1 MELEVQPGAVRA
13 RSLVIPCPATGR
25 PGTSCSTRVRRP
37 WLTATT
43 PQSGHPIS
51 AHGVATV
58 TVNRAGVRATPCT
71 CTPSSPSRTSHRAHG
86 SVAGALAH
94 PVALVT
100 VEVLEWNGSLVA
112 SDLRGPRPPHPLLPA
127 RRTHPHQKS
136 EEPHIGGT
144 EATYAGRIRGND
156 RRAAPRESSPT
167 RSGPVG
173 SQPHTCPRRRH
184 GRRVVGSLQRRVWI
198 PRPAGDRFPNACV
211 SNDSGHGLRHPT
223 HPGPCPGG
231 HPAQAR

>member
-25 PGTSCSTRVRRP
+25 PGTSCSTRVRPP

-58 TVNRAGVRATPCT
+58 TVNRSGVRATPCM

-112 SDLRGPRPPHPLLPA
+112 SDPRGPRPPHLL
-127 RRTHPHQKS
+127 
-136 EEPHIGGT
+136 
-144 EATYAGRIRGND
+144 IRSY
-156 RRAAPRESSPT
+156 RRAAPTPT
-167 RSGPVG
+167 RSPKSQTTFVLADAGGIVNCVSGPGPDPDGGTSSSACG
-173 SQPHTCPRRRH
+173 SRFPGEMLRSQVEL
-184 GRRVVGSLQRRVWI
+184 RRVGPGRARE
-198 PRPAGDRFPNACV
+198 GV
-211 SNDSGHGLRHPT
+211 S
-223 HPGPCPGG
+223 
-231 HPAQAR
+231 A